1 MHYWAG
7 LAFGAFGSGFGFRS
21 SRLRPIREPVVGCR
35 LAGGKAAG
43 QAGKLAGRQAGKL
56 AGRQAGSR
64 QAGRQ
69 AGRHTGGHARRQ
81 AGKQAGRQAVGMG
94 WGLRASGL
102 RAGVCAGLCCRSA
115 GRRGRA
121 RWGGGRRGAY
131 GAGVGGYSGAGR
143 RSDWRGHGAELS
155 GGGCAGLLREGRW
168 LGGRESRRGGS
179 LCSLCGG
186 GSGRVE
192 VCIVKFCLAGVCR
205 FGNVS
210 VWSGG
215 SARRALSGPGGRSV
229 LHAWLVAAIG
239 GGVAPSDFPP
249 MGGSGRGAAAGAAGA
264 VSSIAREPEKKK
276 SET

>member
-1 MHYWAG
+1 MRSQVVAGWGSLSCTLPGLVPDMHYWAG

-69 AGRHTGGHARRQ
+69 AGRHTGRHARRQ

-143 RSDWRGHGAELS
+143 RSDWRGQVVLS
-155 GGGCAGLLREGRW
+155 
-168 LGGRESRRGGS
+168 
-179 LCSLCGG
+179 
-186 GSGRVE
+186 
-192 VCIVKFCLAGVCR
+192 
-205 FGNVS
+205 
-210 VWSGG
+210 
-215 SARRALSGPGGRSV
+215 
-229 LHAWLVAAIG
+229 
-239 GGVAPSDFPP
+239 
-249 MGGSGRGAAAGAAGA
+249 
-264 VSSIAREPEKKK
+264 
-276 SET
+276 